1 MQIIDFERK
10 GQQVKFYLGD
20 HKLSHYYGDDW
31 NDRPYEHNAGKVYD
45 KYISGERTL
54 TFNWNDIVLEPSDGC
69 DNSPYCK
76 DDMRTRKVPC
86 ICVLTEE
93 HQDDWTSYW
102 SFTDIVGNDNAEK
115 FYFGDFLL
123 PDSEVTEF
131 ARIIEELAELKRHY
145 GLDKQEA
152 FLKTHANITLNEYAK
167 MLNGRDCQPNLTTE
181 ELLLAKQRGFVV
193 VYGDS
198 DDRVEFEGAI
208 REEGHTNPLI
218 KKAPAGTLVLSKD
231 GRLLEEGSEDY
242 TRHLLQNC
250 NVIRV
255 YYYGEDKIPWTFDTK
270 IPHEIFRTYDGG
282 YDVELEND
290 WDEYQRCI
298 VFELSALK

>member
-1 MQIIDFERK
+1 
-10 GQQVKFYLGD
+10 
-20 HKLSHYYGDDW
+20 
-31 NDRPYEHNAGKVYD
+31 
-45 KYISGERTL
+45 
-54 TFNWNDIVLEPSDGC
+54 
-69 DNSPYCK
+69 
-76 DDMRTRKVPC
+76 MRARKVPC

-93 HQDDWTSYW
+93 NQDDRSLYW
-102 SFTDIVGNDNAEK
+102 SFNDIVGNDNAEK
-115 FYFGDFLL
+115 FYFGDLLL

-131 ARIIEELAELKRHY
+131 ARIIEELAELKQRF

-152 FLKTHANITLNEYAK
+152 FLKAHTNITLNKYAK

-231 GRLLEEGSEDY
+231 GRLLKEGSEDY
-242 TRHLLQNC
+242 ARHFLQDC

-255 YYYGEDKIPWTFDTK
+255 YYYGEDGIPWTFDTK

-282 YDVELEND
+282 YDDELEND